1 MLLTG
6 LPEENEAQ
14 MVRKVIVVVFLAL
27 FFVITPFSLAQNSDS
42 LQTIQNKIRE
52 YEEQIRRLNL
62 QSTTLF
68 NQIAQYDAQI
78 KLTTLRI
85 EEIGARIDL
94 IAGRIDG
101 LKDSVESLSAVH
113 TQRVVEEYKYYRVD
127 TPLLFFIF
135 NGDLSAVLKHY
146 TYLRRIQNE
155 DAVILSR
162 LTAAKDNYENQKKE
176 QEKLF
181 EQLKLQEASLANQKK
196 AKANLLTITKNDE
209 KRYQNLLASARAEY
223 EAIQA
228 IVSGRG
234 TETEVGDVS
243 EGATIASIIQGSSC
257 NSSGSHLHF
266 IVGANGQVKNPFE
279 YLSSGVGVENC
290 SGSSCGSSDGDAF
303 NPSGSW
309 RWPISATIKFMQGYG
324 STWAV
329 RNSWVGRIYNFHNGI
344 DINSGDSTV
353 RAVKAGK
360 LYRGSYGGSAGCRLR
375 YVRVDHADSDLETYY
390 LHVNY

>member
-1 MLLTG
+1 MMVKKITLL
-6 LPEENEAQ
+6 L
-14 MVRKVIVVVFLAL
+14 VFVTL
-27 FFVITPFSLAQNSDS
+27 FFQAGLLWAKTPAE
-42 LQTIQNKIRE
+42 LQQEIAN
-52 YEEQIRRLNL
+52 YEKEIRRLNL

-113 TQRVVEEYKYYRVD
+113 NQRVVEEYKYYRVD

-196 AKANLLTITKNDE
+196 AKANLLAITKNDE
-209 KRYQNLLASARAEY
+209 KRYQQLLTEANLQLAAIRRFVSGQGGASILQNQTVCNDWGCYYNQRDSQWGNIGLGGSKYSVAEYGCLVSSVAMVASHYGKNIKPSDIATNPSAFVPPTGYLEHSFSVNGVSVLINNASKNLIDSELASGRPVIAGLF
-223 EAIQA
+223 
-228 IVSGRG
+228 SGP
-234 TETEVGDVS
+234 D
-243 EGATIASIIQGSSC
+243 
-257 NSSGSHLHF
+257 HF
-266 IVGANGQVKNPFE
+266 IVLLKK
-279 YLSSGVGVENC
+279 
-290 SGSSCGSSDGDAF
+290 DGDNYIMNDPFMENGHDKPLTDKYSFSNISSIRLVSF
-303 NPSGSW
+303 N
-309 RWPISATIKFMQGYG
+309 
-324 STWAV
+324 
-329 RNSWVGRIYNFHNGI
+329 
-344 DINSGDSTV
+344 
-353 RAVKAGK
+353 
-360 LYRGSYGGSAGCRLR
+360 
-375 YVRVDHADSDLETYY
+375 
-390 LHVNY
+390 

>member
-1 MLLTG
+1 MMVKKITLL
-6 LPEENEAQ
+6 L
-14 MVRKVIVVVFLAL
+14 VFVTL
-27 FFVITPFSLAQNSDS
+27 FFQAGFLWAKTPAE
-42 LQTIQNKIRE
+42 LQQEIAN
-52 YEEQIRRLNL
+52 YEKEIRRLNL

-113 TQRVVEEYKYYRVD
+113 NQRVVEEYKYYRVD

-196 AKANLLTITKNDE
+196 AKANLLAITKNDE
-209 KRYQNLLASARAEY
+209 KRYQQLLTEANLQLAAIRRFVSGQGGASILQNQTVCNDWGCYYNQRDSQWGNIGLGGSKYSVAEY
-223 EAIQA
+223 GCL
-228 IVSGRG
+228 VSSVAMVASHYGKNIKPS
-234 TETEVGDVS
+234 VI
-243 EGATIASIIQGSSC
+243 AT
-257 NSSGSHLHF
+257 
-266 IVGANGQVKNPFE
+266 
-279 YLSSGVGVENC
+279 
-290 SGSSCGSSDGDAF
+290 
-303 NPSGSW
+303 NPSAFV
-309 RWPISATIKFMQGYG
+309 PPT
-324 STWAV
+324 
-329 RNSWVGRIYNFHNGI
+329 
-344 DINSGDSTV
+344 
-353 RAVKAGK
+353 GK
-360 LYRGSYGGSAGCRLR
+360 
-375 YVRVDHADSDLETYY
+375 
-390 LHVNY
+390 

>member
-1 MLLTG
+1 MMVKKITLL
-6 LPEENEAQ
+6 L
-14 MVRKVIVVVFLAL
+14 VFVTL
-27 FFVITPFSLAQNSDS
+27 FFQAGLLWAKTPAE
-42 LQTIQNKIRE
+42 LQQEIAN
-52 YEEQIRRLNL
+52 YEKEIRRLNL

-94 IAGRIDG
+94 IAGRITG
-101 LKDSVESLSAVH
+101 LKDSVESLSVVH

-196 AKANLLTITKNDE
+196 AKANLLAITKNDE
-209 KRYQNLLASARAEY
+209 KRYQQLLTEANLQLAAIRRFVSGQGGASILQNQTVCNDWGCYYNQRDSQWGNIGLGGSKYSVAEYGCLVSSVAMVASHYGKNIKPSDIATNPSAFVPPTGYLEHSFSVNGVSVLINNASKNLIDSELASGRPVIAGLF
-223 EAIQA
+223 
-228 IVSGRG
+228 SGP
-234 TETEVGDVS
+234 D
-243 EGATIASIIQGSSC
+243 
-257 NSSGSHLHF
+257 HF
-266 IVGANGQVKNPFE
+266 IVLLKK
-279 YLSSGVGVENC
+279 
-290 SGSSCGSSDGDAF
+290 DGDNYIMNDPFMENGHDKPLTDKYSFSNISSIRLVSF
-303 NPSGSW
+303 N
-309 RWPISATIKFMQGYG
+309 
-324 STWAV
+324 
-329 RNSWVGRIYNFHNGI
+329 
-344 DINSGDSTV
+344 
-353 RAVKAGK
+353 
-360 LYRGSYGGSAGCRLR
+360 
-375 YVRVDHADSDLETYY
+375 
-390 LHVNY
+390 

>member
-1 MLLTG
+1 MMVKKITLL
-6 LPEENEAQ
+6 L
-14 MVRKVIVVVFLAL
+14 VFVTL
-27 FFVITPFSLAQNSDS
+27 FFQAGLLWAKTPAE
-42 LQTIQNKIRE
+42 LQQEIAN
-52 YEEQIRRLNL
+52 YEKEIRRLNL

-94 IAGRIDG
+94 IAGRITG
-101 LKDSVESLSAVH
+101 LKDSVESLSVVH

-196 AKANLLTITKNDE
+196 AKANLLAITKNDE
-209 KRYQNLLASARAEY
+209 KRYQQLLTEANLQLAAIRRFVSGQGGASILQNQTVCNDWGCYYNQRDSQCGNIGLGGSKYSVAEYGCLVSSVAMVASHYGKNIKPSDIATNPSAFVPPTGYLEHSFSVNGVSVLINNASKNLIDSELASGRPVIAGLF
-223 EAIQA
+223 
-228 IVSGRG
+228 SGP
-234 TETEVGDVS
+234 D
-243 EGATIASIIQGSSC
+243 
-257 NSSGSHLHF
+257 HF
-266 IVGANGQVKNPFE
+266 IVLLKK
-279 YLSSGVGVENC
+279 
-290 SGSSCGSSDGDAF
+290 DGDNYIMNDPFMENGHDKPLTDKYSFSNISSIRLVSF
-303 NPSGSW
+303 N
-309 RWPISATIKFMQGYG
+309 
-324 STWAV
+324 
-329 RNSWVGRIYNFHNGI
+329 
-344 DINSGDSTV
+344 
-353 RAVKAGK
+353 
-360 LYRGSYGGSAGCRLR
+360 
-375 YVRVDHADSDLETYY
+375 
-390 LHVNY
+390 

>member
-1 MLLTG
+1 MVKKVTLL
-6 LPEENEAQ
+6 L
-14 MVRKVIVVVFLAL
+14 VLIAL
-27 FFVITPFSLAQNSDS
+27 FLRTGFLLAKTPGELEQEIA
-42 LQTIQNKIRE
+42 T
-52 YEEQIRRLNL
+52 YEKELGRLNL
-62 QSTTLF
+62 QAATLA

-85 EEIGARIDL
+85 EEIGQRIDL
-94 IAGRIDG
+94 IAGRISG

-176 QEKLF
+176 QEKLY
-181 EQLKLQEASLANQKK
+181 EQLKLQETSLANQKK

-209 KRYQNLLASARAEY
+209 KKYQNLLASARAEF

-228 IVSGRG
+228 IISGKG

-243 EGATIASIIQGSSC
+243 EGATIATIIQGASC

-266 IVGANGQVKNPFE
+266 IVGVGDQVKNPFE
-279 YLSSGVGVENC
+279 YLSSVSVQNC

-309 RWPISATIKFMQGYG
+309 RWPISPTIKFMQGYG
-324 STWAV
+324 LTWGIK
-329 RNSWVGRIYNFHNGI
+329 NSWVGRIYSFHNGI
-344 DINSGDSTV
+344 DINSSDPAV
-353 RAVKAGK
+353 RAVKTGK
-360 LYRGSYGGSAGCRLR
+360 LYRGSYGGSVGCRLR
-375 YVRVDHADSDLETYY
+375 YVRLDHADSDLETYY

>member
-1 MLLTG
+1 MAKT
-6 LPEENEAQ
+6 PEE
-14 MVRKVIVVVFLAL
+14 
-27 FFVITPFSLAQNSDS
+27 
-42 LQTIQNKIRE
+42 IQQEIAT
-52 YEEQIRRLNL
+52 YEKELHRLNL
-62 QSTTLF
+62 QAATLA

-94 IAGRIDG
+94 IAGRISG

-113 TQRVVEEYKYYRVD
+113 NQRVVEEYKYYRAD
-127 TPLLFFIF
+127 TPLMFFIF

-196 AKANLLTITKNDE
+196 AKANLLLVTKNDE
-209 KRYQNLLASARAEY
+209 KKYQNLLASARAEY

-228 IVSGRG
+228 IISGRG
-234 TETEVGDVS
+234 AETEVGDVS

-266 IVGANGQVKNPFE
+266 IVGTNGQVKNPFE
-279 YLSSGVGVENC
+279 FLSGGISAENC

-309 RWPISATIKFMQGYG
+309 RWPINPTIKFMQGYG
-324 STWAV
+324 STWAI
-329 RNSWVGRIYNFHNGI
+329 RNSWVGRIYSFHNGI
-344 DINSGDSTV
+344 DINSSDSTI

-360 LYRGSYGGSAGCRLR
+360 LYRGSYGGVNSCRLR

>member
-1 MLLTG
+1 MAKKIILLFVILVFFGG
-6 LPEENEAQ
+6 LHQSLAKTPEE
-14 MVRKVIVVVFLAL
+14 
-27 FFVITPFSLAQNSDS
+27 
-42 LQTIQNKIRE
+42 IQQEIAT
-52 YEEQIRRLNL
+52 YEKELHRLNL
-62 QSTTLF
+62 QAATLA

-94 IAGRIDG
+94 IAGRISG

-113 TQRVVEEYKYYRVD
+113 NQRVVEEYKYYRAD
-127 TPLLFFIF
+127 TPLMFFIF

-196 AKANLLTITKNDE
+196 AKANLLLVTKNDE
-209 KRYQNLLASARAEY
+209 KKYQNLLASARAEY

-228 IVSGRG
+228 IISGRG
-234 TETEVGDVS
+234 AETEVGDVS
-243 EGATIASIIQGSSC
+243 EGATIASIIQYNENYPETTC
-257 NSSGSHLHF
+257 NANGSHLHF
-266 IVGANGQVKNPFE
+266 IVGRGKTVENPFS
-279 YLSSGVGVENC
+279 YLSGGVDVQNC
-290 SGSSCGSSDGDAF
+290 SGGGSCTASDAF

-309 RWPISATIKFMQGYG
+309 RWPISPTIKFTQGYG
-324 STWAV
+324 DTWFV
-329 RNSWVGRIYNFHNGI
+329 RTYHWYPFHNGI
-344 DINSGDSTV
+344 DINSSDPTV
-353 RAVKAGK
+353 RAVKTGK
-360 LYRGSYGGSAGCRLR
+360 LFRGSYSGRDFRGNSCRLR

>member
-1 MLLTG
+1 MMVKKITLL
-6 LPEENEAQ
+6 L
-14 MVRKVIVVVFLAL
+14 VFVTL
-27 FFVITPFSLAQNSDS
+27 FFQAGFLWAKTPAE
-42 LQTIQNKIRE
+42 LQQEIAN
-52 YEEQIRRLNL
+52 YEKEIRRLNL

-94 IAGRIDG
+94 IAGRITG
-101 LKDSVESLSAVH
+101 LKDSVESLSVVH

-196 AKANLLTITKNDE
+196 AKANLLAITKNDE
-209 KRYQNLLASARAEY
+209 KRYQQLLTEANLQLAAIRRFVSGQGGASILQNQTVCNDWGCYYNQRDSQWGNIGLGGSKYSVAEYGCLVSSVAMVASHYGKNIKPSDIATNPSAFVPPTGYLEHSFSVNGVSVLINNASKNLIDSELASGRPVIAGLF
-223 EAIQA
+223 
-228 IVSGRG
+228 SGP
-234 TETEVGDVS
+234 D
-243 EGATIASIIQGSSC
+243 
-257 NSSGSHLHF
+257 HF
-266 IVGANGQVKNPFE
+266 IVLLKK
-279 YLSSGVGVENC
+279 
-290 SGSSCGSSDGDAF
+290 DGDNYIMNDPFMENGHDKPLTDKYSFSNISSIRLVSF
-303 NPSGSW
+303 N
-309 RWPISATIKFMQGYG
+309 
-324 STWAV
+324 
-329 RNSWVGRIYNFHNGI
+329 
-344 DINSGDSTV
+344 
-353 RAVKAGK
+353 
-360 LYRGSYGGSAGCRLR
+360 
-375 YVRVDHADSDLETYY
+375 
-390 LHVNY
+390 

>member
-1 MLLTG
+1 MMVKKITLL
-6 LPEENEAQ
+6 L
-14 MVRKVIVVVFLAL
+14 VFVTL
-27 FFVITPFSLAQNSDS
+27 FFQAGFLWAKTPAE
-42 LQTIQNKIRE
+42 LQQEIAN
-52 YEEQIRRLNL
+52 YEKEIRRLNL

-113 TQRVVEEYKYYRVD
+113 NQRVVEEYKYYRVD

-196 AKANLLTITKNDE
+196 AKANLLAITKNDE
-209 KRYQNLLASARAEY
+209 KRYQQLLTEANLQLAAIRRFVSGQGGASILQNQTVCNDWGCYYNQRDSQWGNIGLGGSKYSVAEYGCLVSSVAMVASHYGKNIKPSDIATNPSAFVPPTGYLEHSFSVNGVSVLINNASKNLIDSELASGRPVIAGLF
-223 EAIQA
+223 
-228 IVSGRG
+228 SGP
-234 TETEVGDVS
+234 D
-243 EGATIASIIQGSSC
+243 
-257 NSSGSHLHF
+257 HF
-266 IVGANGQVKNPFE
+266 IVLLKK
-279 YLSSGVGVENC
+279 
-290 SGSSCGSSDGDAF
+290 DGDNYIMNDPFMENGHDKPLTDKYSFSNISSIRLVSF
-303 NPSGSW
+303 N
-309 RWPISATIKFMQGYG
+309 
-324 STWAV
+324 
-329 RNSWVGRIYNFHNGI
+329 
-344 DINSGDSTV
+344 
-353 RAVKAGK
+353 
-360 LYRGSYGGSAGCRLR
+360 
-375 YVRVDHADSDLETYY
+375 
-390 LHVNY
+390 